1 MITPELQNKID
12 RAIKLLRSVQAIAP
26 EEVIQVSYSGGKDS
40 DVILQLSKEAGIN
53 YRAVYFNT
61 TIDPPGTIKHAQDAG
76 AIIVRPEQNFFQ
88 LIAQKG
94 YPSRIRRFC
103 CESLKERRYGDEKKV
118 ILGIRRLESTKRAK
132 RYTEPTVCRGTKKNP
147 LEYIYPILDWE
158 NEDVLAFVLDRGI
171 KLAPIYYE
179 GGVINI
185 KNRLGCMGCP
195 LISAK
200 RRRAFFQ
207 ENPKWL
213 RAWIKAGHKYL
224 QTHPESA
231 IHRNGDVYA
240 WMLRE
245 LFFTRQKD
253 WDEYKNSMFG
263 PHDFKRELEKYFNID
278 LTI

>member
-76 AIIVRPEQNFFQ
+76 AIIVLPEQNFFQ

-103 CESLKERRYGDEKKV
+103 CESLKERRYGAEKKV
-118 ILGIRRLESTKRAK
+118 ILGIRRLEITKRAK

-147 LEYIYPILDWE
+147 LEHIYPILDWE
-158 NEDVLAFVLDRGI
+158 DEDVLAFVLDRGI

-179 GGVINI
+179 GGGNKYKKSV
-185 KNRLGCMGCP
+185 RLHGLP
-195 LISAK
+195 PHK
-200 RRRAFFQ
+200 RKEA
-207 ENPKWL
+207 
-213 RAWIKAGHKYL
+213 
-224 QTHPESA
+224 
-231 IHRNGDVYA
+231 
-240 WMLRE
+240 
-245 LFFTRQKD
+245 
-253 WDEYKNSMFG
+253 
-263 PHDFKRELEKYFNID
+263 
-278 LTI
+278 